1 MILRTKKIVEE
12 GNQIV
17 FKTNLTPE
25 DDVDRKILTE
35 LESNKMPVI
44 NKMMED
50 LVANEANDL
59 REKYKPTWQADFR
72 KSEGEPAYFIHLKR
86 SKS

>member
-17 FKTNLTPE
+17 FKTDLIPE

-35 LESNKMPVI
+35 LESGKMPMIDQMIESLIV
-44 NKMMED
+44 
-50 LVANEANDL
+50 NEANDL
-59 REKYKPTWQADFR
+59 RERYKRDWSFDYK
-72 KSEGEPAYFIHLKR
+72 KSEGYSAYFIHLK
-86 SKS
+86 KPK